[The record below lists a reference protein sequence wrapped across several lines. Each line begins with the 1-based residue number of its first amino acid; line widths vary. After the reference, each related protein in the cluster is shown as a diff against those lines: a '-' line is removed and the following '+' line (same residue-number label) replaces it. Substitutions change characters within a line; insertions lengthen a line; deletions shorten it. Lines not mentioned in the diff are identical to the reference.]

1 MYSNTVEKLIELFSK
16 FPTVGPKTAARFV
29 FYILKTPKQDIEQL
43 INTINKLK
51 EKTKTC
57 DFCYMSYEENEC
69 PICSKRKTDTVCIVE
84 KEVDLQAI
92 EKLNKYKGKY
102 FILGGTINIRNNK
115 EILEN
120 RLNILINKI
129 DEFNEIILAL
139 NPTVEGEN
147 TTLWIERKLK
157 PYNKKTTRL
166 AIGLPR
172 GGELEYADEDTLA
185 SALES
190 RK

>member
-29 FYILKTPKQDIEQL
+29 FYILKTPKQDIQQL
-43 INTINKLK
+43 INTINELK
-51 EKTKTC
+51 EKTRTC
-57 DFCYMSYEENEC
+57 DFCYMSYEEKDC

-102 FILGGTINIRNNK
+102 FILGGTINLRNNK
-115 EILEN
+115 EILEK
-120 RLNILINKI
+120 RLNTLIENI
-129 DEFNEIILAL
+129 EEFNEIILAL
-139 NPTVEGEN
+139 NPTVEREN

-172 GGELEYADEDTLA
+172 GGELEYTDEDTLA